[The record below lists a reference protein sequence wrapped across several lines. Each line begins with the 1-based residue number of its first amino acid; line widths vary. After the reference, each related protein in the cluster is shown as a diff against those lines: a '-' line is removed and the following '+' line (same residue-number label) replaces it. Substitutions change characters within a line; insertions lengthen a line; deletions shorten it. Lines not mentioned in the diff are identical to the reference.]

1 MHDVCNSM
9 YTTLYICVIDGS
21 GRGLNLIMASR
32 HSVFWPIHGMEFL
45 TKTNYVATQKGLR
58 RVAFFRNTKQCYL
71 GSAKIFG
78 SLSLT

>member
-32 HSVFWPIHGMEFL
+32 HSVFLAHQRHGISGENKL
-45 TKTNYVATQKGLR
+45 ATQKGLR

-78 SLSLT
+78 T

>member
-9 YTTLYICVIDGS
+9 YTTLYICIIDGS

-32 HSVFWPIHGMEFL
+32 HSVILAHPQHGISCENNL
-45 TKTNYVATQKGLR
+45 ATRKGLR
-58 RVAFFRNTKQCYL
+58 RVAFFKNTKQCYL